1 MTDDYRVTN
10 LMLRWVSEHDGPV
23 EVHHQA
29 IPDLEP
35 NLVAKR
41 QFQRTLAHP
50 DVLVAVGK
58 LEATLP
64 PGGISISTISTDEL
78 VPAGETP
85 RRR

>member
-1 MTDDYRVTN
+1 MTDDHRIANLTLRRV
-10 LMLRWVSEHDGPV
+10 LEHDGPV

-41 QFQRTLAHP
+41 QFQRALAHP

-64 PGGISISTISTDEL
+64 PGSISTSTLSTDAP
-78 VPAGETP
+78 VPVGDTP